1 MIGTAKARMEPL
13 QDREEHPYNIGM
25 TDEIELKLGQVK
37 SELEMLKDVSQ
48 YDTRVQDR
56 ILVLEDLK
64 EWLEMLLVNFCE

>member
-1 MIGTAKARMEPL
+1 
-13 QDREEHPYNIGM
+13 M

>member
-1 MIGTAKARMEPL
+1 
-13 QDREEHPYNIGM
+13 M

-37 SELEMLKDVSQ
+37 SELEMLNEVSE